1 MKDEINEESNDKK
14 WRLKATR
21 SESFGFLANLQIHVF
36 FKKKKNRKMNN
47 QKEEKNNGVSCFLEV
62 KCFNQELLSVFF

>member
-21 SESFGFLANLQIHVF
+21 SESFGFLANRQIHVF
-36 FKKKKNRKMNN
+36 LKKEQKKNK
-47 QKEEKNNGVSCFLEV
+47 KEEKNE
-62 KCFNQELLSVFF
+62 

>member
-21 SESFGFLANLQIHVF
+21 SESFGFLANRQIHVF
-36 FKKKKNRKMNN
+36 LKKEQKKNKKK
-47 QKEEKNNGVSCFLEV
+47 QKRREK
-62 KCFNQELLSVFF
+62 